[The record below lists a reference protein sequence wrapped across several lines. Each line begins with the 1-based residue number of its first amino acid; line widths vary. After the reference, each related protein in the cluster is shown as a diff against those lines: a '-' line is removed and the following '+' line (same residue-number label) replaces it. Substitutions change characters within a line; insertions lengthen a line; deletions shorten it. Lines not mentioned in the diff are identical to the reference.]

1 MGTAIMFEKTQVL
14 LVEDNNELAGS
25 VSDYLTALGYGVDF
39 AFNGAAGLQLLESNP
54 YDIVIFDIAMPK
66 MTGLELCH
74 KLRRELF
81 SPIPVI
87 FLTARDTL
95 EDKKAGFQAGAD
107 DYLVKPFALEELHL
121 RLQALLSRGP
131 RRDVGI
137 QKIAGLTIDHNQSLV
152 CYKDKQ
158 VRLLSLQMHI
168 LTVLLKH
175 YPNVVSRQI
184 LEQAIWDGTPP
195 DSDPLRTHIYR
206 LRATLEVAFEKT
218 VIRTVYAKGYQIV

>member
-1 MGTAIMFEKTQVL
+1 MFEKSQVL
-14 LVEDNNELAGS
+14 LVEDNDELAGS
-25 VSDYLTALGYGVDF
+25 VADYLSVLGYGVDF
-39 AFNGAAGLQLLESNP
+39 AFNGAAGLQLLESNQ
-54 YDIVIFDIAMPK
+54 YDIAIFDVAMPK
-66 MTGLELCH
+66 MNGLQLCH
-74 KLRRELF
+74 KLRHELF
-81 SPIPVI
+81 NSIPVL

-131 RRDVGI
+131 RRDIGI

-152 CYKDKQ
+152 SYDGKQ

-168 LTVLLKH
+168 LTILLKH
-175 YPNVVSRQI
+175 YPNVVSRQM
-184 LEQAIWDGTPP
+184 LEQAIWDGMPP
-195 DSDPLRTHIYR
+195 ESNPLRTHIYR